1 MGSSSSDYQEV
12 VVDERPG
19 LPRDDLHPLRTALPH
34 PLAAPTH
41 ENMVCKMP
49 AAHTYMTIIRN
60 TIKRTTLKRIA
71 DTFVITGLLED

>member
-1 MGSSSSDYQEV
+1 MGSISDYQEL

-19 LPRDDLHPLRTALPH
+19 LPRDDLHPLRTALAQ

-49 AAHTYMTIIRN
+49 ATHSYMTIIRN
-60 TIKRTTLKRIA
+60 TVKRTTLKRIA
-71 DTFVITGLLED
+71 DTFVITGPFED